1 MTLNVC
7 EKYYALNE
15 NFKLWPSF
23 LQIILKQFFSQS
35 ESINPRGDR
44 NETKSKYCVVFAL
57 FKLSNNNESH
67 EFFMLMKH
75 QAIFNQAV

>member
-23 LQIILKQFFSQS
+23 LQIILKQFFHRVKVLTLEETEMRQNQS
-35 ESINPRGDR
+35 
-44 NETKSKYCVVFAL
+44 TA
-57 FKLSNNNESH
+57 
-67 EFFMLMKH
+67 
-75 QAIFNQAV
+75 